1 MRNCPPVYGQSFP
14 VRASYT
20 RQLIP
25 RRAGFTF
32 VELMISLSLLS
43 IFAVIINQML
53 MNVGRISWDSNR
65 ELRAFR
71 TTSVVTGHL
80 RDRINA
86 TLACAKLQRT
96 IQRIQDDSTE
106 DFADSSTGR
115 EGLPKT
121 IRPPNG
127 VTLVSPQSDSADKH
141 SDSLM
146 QCSLIGTNDGLLISR
161 QVQNSVVLSGTFYGE
176 SSGDMSRFVAD
187 AGLTVRDSGEQIEC
201 FTTNSSDTERLQFGS
216 LTNQSRALSELPLS
230 IDFRFQDQGVWFDE
244 YNSLLTER
252 LPSAIEISVRVWPDT
267 PEEHLCVSTYGP
279 QTFFD
284 CGTDRSKQQR
294 TVEFAGN

>member
-1 MRNCPPVYGQSFP
+1 MMNFPTAYGQSFP
-14 VRASYT
+14 ARARCA
-20 RQLIP
+20 RQLNHH
-25 RRAGFTF
+25 RAGFTF

-65 ELRAFR
+65 ELLAFR

-86 TLACAKLQRT
+86 TLASAKLQRT
-96 IQRIQDDSTE
+96 IQLIQHDTTE
-106 DFADSSTGR
+106 AFADSSTEA
-115 EGLPKT
+115 EGLPET
-121 IRPPNG
+121 IRPPDG
-127 VTLVSPQSDSADKH
+127 VTLVSSQSDSADTH
-141 SDSLM
+141 SGSVM
-146 QCSLIGTNDGLLISR
+146 QCGLIGTNDGLLISR

-176 SSGDMSRFVAD
+176 SSDDMSRFVAD

-201 FTTNSSDTERLQFGS
+201 FTTNSSDTELPQFGS

-230 IDFRFQDQGVWFDE
+230 IHFRFQDQGVWFDE

-252 LPSAIEISVRVWPDT
+252 LPSAIEISVRVWPET